1 MRRQT
6 FYVLWTWWLPKS
18 WWTTKTMTVCF
29 IIFLPL
35 SFIFYYYWLFLLFCA
50 RLLIWFKA
58 EIKKLS
64 SLFIMIQFLGFIY
77 LFIYFFFSEIFDDI
91 REECS
96 KFGRIRSLQIPRPST
111 DHQVLGVGKVWN
123 FLFSYEPSFEYWYFE
138 YLVLGRQ
145 YRL

>member
-1 MRRQT
+1 MSYEHGDSRR
-6 FYVLWTWWLPKS
+6 VDGRRRLWRF
-18 WWTTKTMTVCF
+18 V
-29 IIFLPL
+29 
-35 SFIFYYYWLFLLFCA
+35 LLFFFLSHSFFTIIDCFYFFA
-50 RLLIWFKA
+50 RDFWFDLKQKLKSYHLYLLWFNFWV
-58 EIKKLS
+58 L
-64 SLFIMIQFLGFIY
+64 FIY
-77 LFIYFFFSEIFDDI
+77 LFIYLFFSEIFDDI